1 MTMKLSFLKRTP
13 MQVLFGA
20 ALVVSTLFV
29 SCDKDDDDVDDD
41 TYTLSGNSTGSQMN
55 PSTTSTASGS
65 FAGTYNART
74 NVLNYNIGW
83 TGLTTSAGLVQVY
96 GGAAAGANGTLLF
109 PVAITTPGTTGTAS
123 GSITLTDAQETN
135 LLAGTTYYTISSTTY
150 PGGEIRGQIVA
161 TAN

>member
-1 MTMKLSFLKRTP
+1 MKMSFLKRKP
-13 MQVLFGA
+13 MQLLVGA

-29 SCDKDDDDVDDD
+29 SCDKEDDDVDDQ
-41 TYTLSGNSTGSQMN
+41 TYTISGNSSGSQMN
-55 PSTTSTASGS
+55 PSNTSTASGTLTGS
-65 FAGTYNART
+65 YNAST
-74 NVLNYNIGW
+74 NLLTYNIGW
-83 TGLTTSAGLVQVY
+83 NSLTTAAGLVQIY

>member
-1 MTMKLSFLKRTP
+1 MTMKMSFLKRKP
-13 MQVLFGA
+13 MQLLVGA

-29 SCDKDDDDVDDD
+29 SCDKEDDDVDDQ
-41 TYTLSGNSTGSQMN
+41 TYTISGNSSGSQMN
-55 PSTTSTASGS
+55 PSNTSTASGTLTGS
-65 FAGTYNART
+65 YNAST
-74 NVLNYNIGW
+74 NLLTYNIGW
-83 TGLTTSAGLVQVY
+83 NSLTTAAGLVQIY